1 MRIGRI
7 ALWGGWALVIAL
19 AGCGGPEAR
28 KADYAAKAAEY
39 IESGNF
45 PKARVALRNVLKID
59 PKDAEAYF
67 LFAQVEEREQNWRN
81 AFGNYL
87 RVVELNPGHR
97 GALVKLGK
105 FYLEAKAYDK
115 VTEVAEK
122 VLLADPKD
130 PGAATL
136 KAAVMAS
143 KGNVE
148 EALSAA
154 EEVRNG
160 HPTDPDVAILLA
172 ILYSAKDR
180 LAEAESVLR
189 DAVTAHPKQIDLQAN
204 LASVLIRQDRQG
216 EAEKVLLHI
225 VELEPNVFEQ
235 RVRLASFYDLTKQR
249 DRAEGV
255 LREAI
260 GLDPQSDLRRL
271 ALAEFLATRKEAK
284 DGEAALLEARTALP
298 NSTRI
303 PMALGTLYEAM
314 KEPAKARMVYDEV
327 VRDQKRRPAGL
338 EALARLASLDFA
350 EGKREQAE
358 QKVQEILKENPR
370 ASDALVLQ
378 GRMAL
383 DRRDGKE
390 AVATFRTVLKDQP
403 NAAMVHGFLGQ
414 AYLLTGDVAL
424 ARESLE
430 KASALNPRYLEPR
443 RLLASLD
450 AAQGRPKEAQQRLE
464 AILKQ
469 EPKDVGS
476 LGMLFNLQLA
486 GKEWGVTEATIRQL
500 QEAGASQ
507 VTVYLAEGNLHQ
519 TKGDYERARTAFER
533 ALEAGLDS
541 PTPLYALI
549 RLDLA
554 QGKQADARARLM
566 KLLESRPDHPYAHGM
581 LGEVLVL
588 AGEPDAAMKEF
599 KTAATLKPDW
609 LTPWLDHA
617 TLYLTQK
624 KQREA
629 VQVLRSGLTANPRS
643 EELRLLLA
651 ASLSE
656 LGDVDQAIAEY
667 ELMLKQ
673 SPKSLAAANNL
684 AVLLADNKGDRA
696 SLERALALSRD
707 FEQSAANP
715 YFLDTL
721 GWVYVKLGQG
731 DQGVRVMRKAVEQAP
746 EQPLLNYHLG
756 MAYYRAGAG
765 KEARTYLEKAMKAG
779 KPFAGVEE
787 AKAVLAKLNAG
798 TPEKS

>member
-1 MRIGRI
+1 LIT
-7 ALWGGWALVIAL
+7 L

-39 IESGNF
+39 IENGNF

-87 RVVELNPGHR
+87 RVVELNPDHR
-97 GALVKLGK
+97 GALIKLGK

-115 VTEVAEK
+115 VAEVADK
-122 VLLADPKD
+122 VLQKEPKD

-136 KAAVMAS
+136 KAAVVAS

-154 EEVRNG
+154 EEVRKG

-172 ILYSAKDR
+172 ILYSAKER

-189 DAVTAHPKQIDLQAN
+189 DSVAAHAKQIDLQAN
-204 LASVLIRQDRQG
+204 LASVLIRQGKHQ
-216 EAEKVLLHI
+216 EAEKALLHI

-249 DRAEGV
+249 DRAEAV

-260 GLDPQSDLRRL
+260 QLDPQSDLRRL
-271 ALAEFLATRKEAK
+271 ALAEFLATRKDAK
-284 DGEAALLEARTALP
+284 DGEAALLEARSALP
-298 NSTRI
+298 NSSRI

-314 KEPAKARMVYDEV
+314 KEPVKARAVYEDV
-327 VRDQKRRPAGL
+327 VRDQKQRPAGL
-338 EALARLASLDFA
+338 EALVKVAALDLA
-350 EGKREQAE
+350 EGKRDLAE
-358 QKVQEILKENPR
+358 KKIQEVLKENPR
-370 ASDALVLQ
+370 AADALILQ
-378 GRMAL
+378 GKMAIE
-383 DRRDGKE
+383 RRDGKE
-390 AVATFRTVLKDQP
+390 AVTAFRTVLKDQP
-403 NAAMVHGFLGQ
+403 NAAEVHGLLGQ
-414 AYLLTGDVAL
+414 AHLLTGDAPL

-450 AAQGRPKEAQQRLE
+450 AAQGRSKDAQQRLE

-469 EPKDVGS
+469 EPKDVGA
-476 LGMLFNLQLA
+476 LGLLFNLQLA
-486 GKEWGVTEATIRQL
+486 GKEWGVTEATMQQL
-500 QEAGASQ
+500 REAGASQ
-507 VTVYLAEGNLHQ
+507 VTVHLAEGNLHQ
-519 TKGDYERARTAFER
+519 AKGDHEQAKASFER
-533 ALEAGLDS
+533 AVEASPDS
-541 PTPLYALI
+541 PTPLYALV
-549 RLDLA
+549 RLELA

-566 KLLESRPDHPYAHGM
+566 KLLETHPEHPYAHGM

-588 AGEPDAAMKEF
+588 AGDPEGAVKEF
-599 KTAATLKPDW
+599 KIAAKLKPDW

-624 KQREA
+624 NQREA
-629 VQVLRSGLTANPRS
+629 VQVLKRGLAANPRS

-651 ASLSE
+651 ASLSD
-656 LGDVDQAIAEY
+656 LGEIDQAIAEY
-667 ELMLKQ
+667 EMMLKQ
-673 SPKSLAAANNL
+673 NPKALAAANNL
-684 AVLLADNKGDRA
+684 AVLLAEKKGDPA

-707 FEQSAANP
+707 FEHSAANP

-746 EQPLLNYHLG
+746 DQPLLNYHLG
-756 MAYYRAGAG
+756 MAYYRTGAG
-765 KEARTYLEKAMKAG
+765 KEAKTHLEKAMKAG

-798 TPEKS
+798 EQGKT

>member
-1 MRIGRI
+1 MRIGRM
-7 ALWGGWALVIAL
+7 ATWSGWALVIAL

-28 KADYAAKAAEY
+28 KADYAAKAAAY

-87 RVVELNPGHR
+87 RVVELNPDHR
-97 GALVKLGK
+97 GALIKLGK

-115 VTEVAEK
+115 VTEVADK
-122 VLLADPKD
+122 VLQKNPKD

-136 KAAVMAS
+136 KAAVVAS
-143 KGNVE
+143 KGDME

-154 EEVRNG
+154 EEVRKG

-189 DAVTAHPKQIDLQAN
+189 GAVTAHPKQIDLQGN
-204 LASVLIRQDRQG
+204 LASVLIRQGHHG
-216 EAEKVLLHI
+216 EAEQTLLHI

-260 GLDPQSDLRRL
+260 RLDPQSDLRRL
-271 ALAEFLATRKEAK
+271 ALAEFLATRKDAS
-284 DGEAALLEARTALP
+284 DGEAALLEARAALP
-298 NSTRI
+298 NSTNI

-314 KEPAKARMVYDEV
+314 KQPAKARAVYDEV
-327 VRDQKRRPAGL
+327 VRDQKRHPAGL
-338 EALARLASLDFA
+338 DALVKLAALDFA

-358 QKVQEILKENPR
+358 QKIHDVLKENPR
-370 ASDALVLQ
+370 AADALVLQ
-378 GRMAL
+378 GKMAL

-390 AVATFRTVLKDQP
+390 AVTAFRTVLKDQP
-403 NAAMVHGFLGQ
+403 NAAEVHGLLGQ
-414 AYLLTGDVAL
+414 AYLLTGDAAL

-443 RLLASLD
+443 RLLAGLD
-450 AAQGRPKEAQQRLE
+450 AAQGRPKEAQERLE
-464 AILKQ
+464 AILKL

-486 GKEWGVTEATIRQL
+486 GKEWGVTEATIQQL
-500 QEAGASQ
+500 REAGAGQ
-507 VTVYLAEGNLHQ
+507 VTVYLAEGNFHQ
-519 TKGDYERARTAFER
+519 AKGDYDRARAAFER
-533 ALEAGLDS
+533 ALEAGPDS
-541 PTPLYALI
+541 PTPLYALT

-554 QGKQADARARLM
+554 QGKQADARARLI

-581 LGEVLVL
+581 LGEVFVL
-588 AGEPDAAMKEF
+588 AGDPDAAVKEL
-599 KTAATLKPDW
+599 KTAAALKPDW

-624 KQREA
+624 NQKEA
-629 VQVLRSGLTANPRS
+629 VEVLKRGLAANPRS

-656 LGDVDQAIAEY
+656 LGDIDQAIAEY
-667 ELMLKQ
+667 ERMLKQ
-673 SPKSLAAANNL
+673 NPKSLAAANNL
-684 AVLLADNKGDRA
+684 AVLLADKKGDRA
-696 SLERALALSRD
+696 SLERALDLSRD
-707 FEQSAANP
+707 FERLTANP

-765 KEARTYLEKAMKAG
+765 KEAKTYLERAMKAG
-779 KPFAGVEE
+779 KPFVGAEE
-787 AKAVLAKLNAG
+787 AKAVLATLHAG
-798 TPEKS
+798 TPENS